1 MMYTEQLAHIEGY
14 DATVEAHRFCYA
26 QLLKAERMYEQY
38 VLVHGHDDHAVRLR
52 ATVNHYQRNTRQ
64 LDEKL
69 QIERAARIN
78 GRTIAEQMAA
88 ERAAK
93 KVQV

>member
-1 MMYTEQLAHIEGY
+1 MYPEMLCKIDGY
-14 DATVEAHRFCYA
+14 DATLEAHRFCYE

-38 VLVHGHDDHAVRLR
+38 VLVRGHDDHAVRLR

-88 ERAAK
+88 EHAAK
-93 KVQV
+93 EGK